1 MSRER
6 PDQNLTWA
14 DTVQTAPC
22 ANFSSLRILLVE
34 DDATL
39 SRVVSRSLCDQGHHV
54 DHADSVDA
62 ARYLWRIQNHDAV
75 LLDLTLPDGN
85 GLQLLREARARGDR
99 TPVLVLTARNRTEER
114 IAGLDAGADDY
125 LGKPFDLAEVEAR
138 LRAVVRRRLDL
149 DDRVSIG
156 ALALDRRTQR
166 LYLDDTPL
174 QLPAREFAVL
184 CELLTPPGRVV
195 SKAALADKLSGFDD
209 LLAANALEAFISRLR
224 KKLQG
229 SGAEIRTLRGLGY
242 LIEAA

>member
-1 MSRER
+1 M
-6 PDQNLTWA
+6 
-14 DTVQTAPC
+14 
-22 ANFSSLRILLVE
+22 RILLVE